1 MNLLNIMLKE
11 DEEAAK
17 REKEEKKRRKR
28 GRKTDPSMAGLPD
41 VSEENKGKL
50 FLVGS
55 AALLHPSAFCV
66 MVISAILFG

>member
-1 MNLLNIMLKE
+1 MGDESLDEEALLKE

-41 VSEENKGKL
+41 VSEENKGKI
-50 FLVGS
+50 FFIIV
-55 AALLHPSAFCV
+55 H
-66 MVISAILFG
+66 

>member
-1 MNLLNIMLKE
+1 LLKE

-41 VSEENKGKL
+41 VSEENKGKIFFIIVHSRYL
-50 FLVGS
+50 
-55 AALLHPSAFCV
+55 
-66 MVISAILFG
+66 